1 MEESMG
7 KETFNGRI
15 KVFSMESFMIII
27 YMAKVINLH
36 RGIFSVGIYQWADG
50 RIFKGDWKNNKMHG
64 KGEFSWSDGRRYIG
78 EYRDDKK

>member
-7 KETFNGRI
+7 KETFSGLI
-15 KVFSMESFMIII
+15 KVFSMESFMIIT
-27 YMAKVINLH
+27 YMAKVNLTYV
-36 RGIFSVGIYQWADG
+36 ILVGVYQWADG